1 MTTQTTETNQI
12 TKITSF
18 KGIQN
23 RLIAVDTEYQ
33 SIQNAPAQSHI
44 ERETTIH
51 KVWCASFSH
60 NEKAFSIWTGNDDQ
74 MPDILDRAAKHFD
87 VQNPIFVNYAYFAE
101 WEAFSRLGVDMSAYD
116 WIDVHLMFRII
127 SNSYTNKV
135 DTTLISMCKD
145 ILGVSIDSEHKKAMR
160 ELCISG
166 NVTGNEAQ
174 IMAYCEED
182 TRHLIPALLNLE
194 DRLNRRL
201 SLKITMPVNCRH
213 RGDRSTPVASL
224 IMELMASLKAFTSI
238 SHRGIPVNGERLKAV
253 RDGARIVRDKQIREF
268 VEKYPGTWDLV
279 MPSTK
284 MLDKMV
290 SEEER
295 LDALKDTPFEAVI
308 EDFKKLIE
316 SKSIRTQAILC
327 GQYDE
332 WYECNVQGIGGKWK
346 RNDKECR
353 RFLLADL
360 KARGLLEGYPLTDTG
375 KLSLAKD
382 ALKDAFGKQTG
393 TFGGDFRVLM
403 NKITC
408 YNGILADGK
417 SDWLSAYDE
426 NDGLM
431 RYRTLNPLSTV
442 TWRCAPKPSNG
453 WVFGW
458 DKSLYCV
465 IEPPEG
471 KWLVELDFS
480 SEETFIQAQVFN
492 DPAYREL
499 YASKDIYL
507 YTGVLTGMIPRD
519 DFEVLPI
526 SELKTKYKKQRDLLK
541 TFTLAMGY
549 GAGNRTLAGKTGLPL
564 SEVEEFRKNYDQA
577 FARTLLVRSK
587 LADMMKKGELVCLWL
602 ANGLCATLNRH
613 KVKTSFNA
621 PLNYPIQGTGSVILA
636 KVARDFER
644 EGIRTI
650 ATIHDAVV
658 FEVDEGDMET
668 IQKARDLMKKAA
680 DYILN
685 VQEGEEG
692 MRVGEPEII
701 KRGEIWTPEHAFDDQ
716 AREILNAGGYAC

>member
-1 MTTQTTETNQI
+1 MTTQ
-12 TKITSF
+12 ITSF
-18 KGIQN
+18 KDIQN

-33 SIQNAPAQSHI
+33 VLQNAPALSRI

-60 NEKAFSIWTGNDDQ
+60 NEKAFSIWTGNDDS

-101 WEAFSRLGVDMSAYD
+101 WEAFSRLGVDMSSYD
-116 WIDVHLMFRII
+116 WIDVHLMYRIL
-127 SNSYTNKV
+127 SNSYTDKV
-135 DTTLISMCKD
+135 ETTLVSMCKD
-145 ILGVSIDSEHKKAMR
+145 ILGVSIDSAHKDAMR
-160 ELCISG
+160 ELCITG
-166 NVTGNEAQ
+166 NVEGNEDQ

-182 TRHLIPALLNLE
+182 TRHLIPALFNLE

-201 SLKITMPVNCRH
+201 ALDVTMPVNCRH

-224 IMELMASLKAFTSI
+224 ILELMESLKAFTTI
-238 SHRGIPVNGERLKAV
+238 SHRGIPVNGDRLRAV
-253 RDGARIVRDKQIREF
+253 RNGARIVRDKQIREF
-268 VEKYPGTWDLV
+268 VEKYPGTWDFV
-279 MPSTK
+279 TPSTK
-284 MLDKMV
+284 SLDKV
-290 SEEER
+290 ISEEER
-295 LDALKDTPFEAVI
+295 LDATKDTPFEAI
-308 EDFKKLIE
+308 MEDFKKLIE

-327 GQYDE
+327 GQYAE
-332 WYECNVQGIGGKWK
+332 WYECNVKGCGGSWK

-360 KARGLLEGYPLTDTG
+360 KSRGLLDSFPLTDTG
-375 KLSLAKD
+375 KLSLSKD
-382 ALKDAFGKQTG
+382 ALKDTFGKQTG

-417 SDWLSAYDE
+417 SDWLAAYDE

-431 RYRTLNPLSTV
+431 RYRTLNLFSTV
-442 TWRCAPKPSNG
+442 TWRCAPSPSNG

-465 IEPPEG
+465 IEPQEG

-480 SEETFIQAQVFN
+480 SEETFIQAQVF
-492 DPAYREL
+492 DDQAYRDL

-507 YTGVLTGMIPRD
+507 YTGVLTGMIPREDFDSMSKD
-519 DFEVLPI
+519 D
-526 SELKTKYKKQRDLLK
+526 LKTKYKKQRDLLK
-541 TFTLAMGY
+541 TFTLAIGY
-549 GAGNRTLAGKTGLPL
+549 GAGNKTLAGKTGLPL
-564 SEVEEFRKNYDQA
+564 SEVEKFRKNYDKA
-577 FARTLLVRSK
+577 FSRTMYVRN
-587 LADMMKKGELVCLWL
+587 ELKNRMESGRLKCLWL

-621 PLNYPIQGTGSVILA
+621 PLNFPIQGTGSVILA

-668 IQKARDLMKKAA
+668 IKKARYLMKNAA
-680 DYILN
+680 DYVLN

-692 MRVGEPEII
+692 MKVGEPEII
-701 KRGEIWTPEHAFDDQ
+701 KHGEVWTPEHAFDDQ
-716 AREILNAGGYAC
+716 ASELLTAGGYTC

>member
-1 MTTQTTETNQI
+1 MTTQ
-12 TKITSF
+12 ITSF
-18 KGIQN
+18 KDIQD

-33 SIQNAPAQSHI
+33 STQNAPALSRI

-60 NEKAFSIWTGNDDQ
+60 NEKAFSIWTGNDDS

-116 WIDVHLMFRII
+116 WIDVHLMYRIL
-127 SNSYTNKV
+127 SNSYTDKV
-135 DTTLISMCKD
+135 ETTLVSMCKD
-145 ILGVSIDSEHKKAMR
+145 ILVVSIDSDHKETMR

-166 NVTGNEAQ
+166 NVEGNEAQ

-182 TRHLIPALLNLE
+182 TRHLIPALFNIE

-201 SLKITMPVNCRH
+201 ALDVTMPVNCRH
-213 RGDRSTPVASL
+213 RGDRSTPAASL
-224 IMELMASLKAFTSI
+224 ILELMESLKAFTTI
-238 SHRGIPVNGERLKAV
+238 SHRGIPVNGDRLRAV
-253 RDGARIVRDKQIREF
+253 RKGARIVRDKQIREF
-268 VEKYPGTWDLV
+268 VEKYPGTWDFIT
-279 MPSTK
+279 PSTK
-284 MLDKMV
+284 SLDKVV

-295 LDALKDTPFEAVI
+295 LNAVKDTPFEAI
-308 EDFKKLIE
+308 MEDFKKLIE
-316 SKSIRTQAILC
+316 SKSIRTQAVLR
-327 GQYDE
+327 GQYNE
-332 WYECNVQGIGGKWK
+332 WYECNVKGTGGSWK

-360 KARGLLEGYPLTDTG
+360 KTRGLLDSFPLTDTG
-375 KLSLAKD
+375 KLSLSKD
-382 ALKDAFGKQTG
+382 ALKDTFGKQTG

-417 SDWLSAYDE
+417 SDWLAAYDE
-426 NDGLM
+426 EDGLM
-431 RYRTLNPLSTV
+431 RYRTLNPFSTV
-442 TWRCAPKPSNG
+442 TWRCAPSPSNG
-453 WVFGW
+453 WIFGW

-480 SEETFIQAQVFN
+480 SEETFIQAQVF
-492 DPAYREL
+492 DDQSYRDL

-507 YTGVLTGMIPRD
+507 YTGVLTGMIPREDFDSMSKD
-519 DFEVLPI
+519 D
-526 SELKTKYKKQRDLLK
+526 LKTKYKKQRDLLK
-541 TFTLAMGY
+541 TFTLAIGY
-549 GAGNRTLAGKTGLPL
+549 GAGNKTLAGKTGLPL
-564 SEVEEFRKNYDQA
+564 SEVEKFRKNYDKA
-577 FARTLLVRSK
+577 FSRTMFVR
-587 LADMMKKGELVCLWL
+587 DELKRRMESGRLKCLWL
-602 ANGLCATLNRH
+602 ANGLCTTLNRH
-613 KVKTSFNA
+613 KIKTSYNA

-636 KVARDFER
+636 RVARDFER

-668 IQKARDLMKKAA
+668 IYKARDLMKNAA
-680 DYILN
+680 DYVLN
-685 VQEGEEG
+685 VQEREVG
-692 MRVGEPEII
+692 MKVGEPEII
-701 KRGEIWTPEHAFDDQ
+701 KHGEIWTPEHAFDEQ
-716 AREILNAGGYAC
+716 ASDLLTAGGY

>member
-1 MTTQTTETNQI
+1 MTNQPNKTTQ
-12 TKITSF
+12 ITSF
-18 KGIQN
+18 KDIQN

-33 SIQNAPAQSHI
+33 VLQNAPALSRI

-60 NEKAFSIWTGNDDQ
+60 NEKAFSIWTGNDDS

-101 WEAFSRLGVDMSAYD
+101 WEAFSRLGVEMSAYD
-116 WIDVHLMFRII
+116 WVDVHLLYRIL
-127 SNSYTNKV
+127 SNSYTDKV
-135 DTTLISMCKD
+135 ETTLVSMCKD
-145 ILGVSIDSEHKKAMR
+145 ILGVSIDSAHKDAMR

-166 NVTGNEAQ
+166 NVEGNEAQ
-174 IMAYCEED
+174 IMDYCEED
-182 TRHLIPALLNLE
+182 TRHLIPALFNLE

-201 SLKITMPVNCRH
+201 SLDVTMPVNCRH

-224 IMELMASLKAFTSI
+224 ILELMESLKAFTTI
-238 SHRGIPVNGERLKAV
+238 SHRGIPVNGDRLRAV
-253 RDGARIVRDKQIREF
+253 RKGARIVRDKQIREF
-268 VEKYPGTWDLV
+268 VEKYPGTWDFV
-279 MPSTK
+279 TPSTK
-284 MLDKMV
+284 SLDKV
-290 SEEER
+290 ISEEER
-295 LDALKDTPFEAVI
+295 LDATKDTPFEAI
-308 EDFKKLIE
+308 MEDFKKLIE

-327 GQYDE
+327 GQYAE
-332 WYECNVQGIGGKWK
+332 WYECNVKGCGGSWK

-353 RFLLADL
+353 QFLLADL
-360 KARGLLEGYPLTDTG
+360 KSRGLLDSFPLTDTG
-375 KLSLAKD
+375 KLSLSKD
-382 ALKDAFGKQTG
+382 ALKDTFGKQTG

-417 SDWLSAYDE
+417 SDWLAAYDE

-431 RYRTLNPLSTV
+431 RYRTLNPFSTV
-442 TWRCAPKPSNG
+442 TWRCAPSPSNG

-465 IEPPEG
+465 IEPQEG

-480 SEETFIQAQVFN
+480 SEETFIQAQVF
-492 DPAYREL
+492 DDQAYRDL

-507 YTGVLTGMIPRD
+507 YTGVLTGMIPREDFDSMSKD
-519 DFEVLPI
+519 D
-526 SELKTKYKKQRDLLK
+526 LKTKYKKQRDLLK
-541 TFTLAMGY
+541 TFTLAIGY
-549 GAGNRTLAGKTGLPL
+549 GAGNKTLAGKTGLPL
-564 SEVEEFRKNYDQA
+564 SEVEKFRKNYDKA
-577 FARTLLVRSK
+577 FSRTMYVRN
-587 LADMMKKGELVCLWL
+587 ELKNRMESGRLKCLWL

-613 KVKTSFNA
+613 KIKTSFNA

-668 IQKARDLMKKAA
+668 IKKARDLMKNAA
-680 DYILN
+680 DYVLN

-692 MRVGEPEII
+692 MKVGEPEII
-701 KRGEIWTPEHAFDDQ
+701 KHGEVWTPEHAFDDQ
-716 AREILNAGGYAC
+716 ASELLTAGGY

>member
-1 MTTQTTETNQI
+1 MTNQATQTTQ
-12 TKITSF
+12 ITSF
-18 KGIQN
+18 KDIQN

-33 SIQNAPAQSHI
+33 VLQNASPLSRI

-87 VQNPIFVNYAYFAE
+87 VQNPIFVNYAFFAE
-101 WEAFSRLGVDMSAYD
+101 WEAFSRLGVDMSQYD
-116 WIDVHLMFRII
+116 WVDVHLLYRIL
-127 SNSYTNKV
+127 SNSYTDKV
-135 DTTLISMCKD
+135 ETTLVSMCKD
-145 ILGVSIDSEHKKAMR
+145 ILGVSIDSEHKDAMR
-160 ELCISG
+160 NLCITG
-166 NVTGNEAQ
+166 NVAGNEAQ
-174 IMAYCEED
+174 IMDYCEED
-182 TRHLIPALLNLE
+182 TRHLIPALFNLE

-201 SLKITMPVNCRH
+201 ALDVTMPVNCRH

-224 IMELMASLKAFTSI
+224 ILELMDSLKAFTSI
-238 SHRGIPVNGERLKAV
+238 SHRGIPVNGDRLKAV
-253 RDGARIVRDKQIREF
+253 REGARVVRDKQIREF
-268 VEKYPGTWDLV
+268 VEKYPGTWDFIT
-279 MPSTK
+279 PSTK
-284 MLDKMV
+284 SLDKVV

-295 LDALKDTPFEAVI
+295 LDALKDTPFEAI
-308 EDFKKLIE
+308 MEDFKKLIE

-327 GQYDE
+327 GQYAE
-332 WYECNVQGIGGKWK
+332 WYECNVKGCGGSWK

-360 KARGLLEGYPLTDTG
+360 KSRCLLDGYPLTDSG
-375 KLSLAKD
+375 KLSLSKD
-382 ALKDAFGKQTG
+382 VLKDTFGKQTG

-417 SDWLSAYDE
+417 SDWLAAYDE

-431 RYRTLNPLSTV
+431 RYRTLNPFSTV
-442 TWRCAPKPSNG
+442 TWRCAPSPSNG

-458 DKSLYCV
+458 DKSLYSV
-465 IEPPEG
+465 IEPQEG

-480 SEETFIQAQVFN
+480 SEETFIQAQVFD

-507 YTGVLTGMIPRD
+507 YTGVLTGMIPREDFDSMSKD
-519 DFEVLPI
+519 D
-526 SELKTKYKKQRDLLK
+526 LKTKYKKQRDLLK
-541 TFTLAMGY
+541 TFTLAIGY
-549 GAGNRTLAGKTGLPL
+549 GAGNKTLAGKTGLPL
-564 SEVEEFRKNYDQA
+564 SEVEKFRRNYDKA
-577 FARTLLVRSK
+577 FSRTMYVRN
-587 LADMMKKGELVCLWL
+587 ELKNRMESGRLKCLWL

-621 PLNYPIQGTGSVILA
+621 PLNFPIQGTGSVILA

-668 IQKARDLMKKAA
+668 IKKARDLMKDAA
-680 DYILN
+680 DYVLN
-685 VQEGEEG
+685 VQESEEG
-692 MRVGEPEII
+692 MKVGEPEII
-701 KRGEIWTPEHAFDDQ
+701 KHGEIWTPEHAFDDQ

>member
-1 MTTQTTETNQI
+1 MTTQTNQ
-12 TKITSF
+12 TTQITSF
-18 KGIQN
+18 KDIQN

-33 SIQNAPAQSHI
+33 VLQNSTSLSRI

-60 NEKAFSIWTGNDDQ
+60 NEKAFSIWTGNDDS

-87 VQNPIFVNYAYFAE
+87 IPNPIFVNYAYFAE
-101 WEAFSRLGVDMSAYD
+101 WEAFSRLGVDMSKYD
-116 WIDVHLMFRII
+116 WIDVHLMYRILT
-127 SNSYTNKV
+127 NSYTDKV
-135 DTTLISMCKD
+135 ETTLVSMCKD
-145 ILGVSIDSEHKKAMR
+145 ILGVSIDSAHKETMR
-160 ELCISG
+160 NLCITG
-166 NVTGNEAQ
+166 NVAGNEAQ
-174 IMAYCEED
+174 IMTYCEED
-182 TRHLIPALLNLE
+182 TRHLIPALFNLE

-201 SLKITMPVNCRH
+201 ALDVTMPVNCRH

-224 IMELMASLKAFTSI
+224 ILELMESLKAFTAI
-238 SHRGIPVNGERLKAV
+238 SHRGIPVNGDRLRAV
-253 RDGARIVRDKQIREF
+253 REGARIVRDKQIREF
-268 VEKYPGTWDLV
+268 VEKYPCTWDFIT
-279 MPSTK
+279 PSTK
-284 MLDKMV
+284 SLDKVV

-295 LDALKDTPFEAVI
+295 LDALKDTPFEAI
-308 EDFKKLIE
+308 MDEFKKLIE

-327 GQYDE
+327 GQYAE
-332 WYECNVQGIGGKWK
+332 WYECNVKGTGGSWK

-360 KARGLLEGYPLTDTG
+360 KSRGLLDRYPLTDTG

-382 ALKDAFGKQTG
+382 DLKDTFGKQTG

-431 RYRTLNPLSTV
+431 RYRTLNPFSTV
-442 TWRCAPKPSNG
+442 TWRCAPSPSNG
-453 WVFGW
+453 WIFGW
-458 DKSLYCV
+458 DKSMYSV

-507 YTGVLTGMIPRD
+507 YTGVLTGMIPRSDFDSMSKD
-519 DFEVLPI
+519 D
-526 SELKTKYKKQRDLLK
+526 LKAKYKKQRDLLK
-541 TFTLAMGY
+541 TFTLAIGY
-549 GAGNRTLAGKTGLPL
+549 GAGNKTLAGKTGLPL
-564 SEVEEFRKNYDQA
+564 SEVEKFRKNYDKA
-577 FARTLLVRSK
+577 FSRTMYVRDELKWRMESGK
-587 LADMMKKGELVCLWL
+587 LKCLWL

-636 KVARDFER
+636 HVARDFER

-658 FEVDEGDMET
+658 FEVDEGDMDT
-668 IQKARDLMKKAA
+668 IHKARDLMKDAA
-680 DYILN
+680 DYVLN

-692 MRVGEPEII
+692 MKVGEPEIV
-701 KRGEIWTPEHAFDDQ
+701 KHGEIWTPEHAFDDQ

>member
-1 MTTQTTETNQI
+1 MTTQ
-12 TKITSF
+12 ITSF
-18 KGIQN
+18 KDIQN

-33 SIQNAPAQSHI
+33 VLQNAPAQSRI

-60 NEKAFSIWTGNDDQ
+60 NEKAFSIWTGNDDS
-74 MPDILDRAAKHFD
+74 MPDILDRAAKHFNI
-87 VQNPIFVNYAYFAE
+87 QNPIFVNYAYFAE

-116 WIDVHLMFRII
+116 WLDVHLLYRIL
-127 SNSYTNKV
+127 SNSYTDKV
-135 DTTLISMCKD
+135 ETTLVSMCKD
-145 ILGVSIDSEHKKAMR
+145 ILDVSIDSEHKDAMR
-160 ELCISG
+160 ELCITG
-166 NVTGNEAQ
+166 NVAGNEAQ
-174 IMAYCEED
+174 IISYCEDD
-182 TRHLIPALLNLE
+182 TRHLIPALFNLE

-201 SLKITMPVNCRH
+201 ALDVTMPVNCRH
-213 RGDRSTPVASL
+213 RGDRTTPVASL
-224 IMELMASLKAFTSI
+224 ILELMESLKAFTTI
-238 SHRGIPVNGERLKAV
+238 SHRGIPVNGDRLRAV
-253 RDGARIVRDKQIREF
+253 RKGARIVRDKQIREF
-268 VEKYPGTWDLV
+268 VEKYPGTWDFIT
-279 MPSTK
+279 PSTK
-284 MLDKMV
+284 SLDKIV

-295 LDALKDTPFEAVI
+295 LDAIKDTPFEAVMD
-308 EDFKKLIE
+308 EFKKLIE
-316 SKSIRTQAILC
+316 SKSIRTQAVLC

-332 WYECNVQGIGGKWK
+332 WYECTVKGTGGSWK

-360 KARGLLEGYPLTDTG
+360 KSRCLLDSFPLTDTG
-375 KLSLAKD
+375 KLSLSKD
-382 ALKDAFGKQTG
+382 ALKDTFGKQTG

-431 RYRTLNPLSTV
+431 RYRTLNPFSTV
-442 TWRCAPKPSNG
+442 TWRCAPSPSNG

-458 DKSLYCV
+458 DKSLYSV
-465 IEPPEG
+465 IEPQEG

-480 SEETFIQAQVFN
+480 SEETFIQAQVFD

-507 YTGVLTGMIPRD
+507 YTGVLTGMIPRSDFDSMSKD
-519 DFEVLPI
+519 D
-526 SELKTKYKKQRDLLK
+526 LKTKYKKQRDLLK
-541 TFTLAMGY
+541 TFTLAIGY
-549 GAGNRTLAGKTGLPL
+549 GAGNKTLAGKTGLPL
-564 SEVEEFRKNYDQA
+564 SEVEKFRRNYDKA
-577 FARTLLVRSK
+577 FSRTMFVRDE
-587 LADMMKKGELVCLWL
+587 LKKRMESGRLKCLWL

-636 KVARDFER
+636 HVAREFER
-644 EGIRTI
+644 AGIRTI

-658 FEVDEGDMET
+658 FEVNKGDMDT
-668 IQKARDLMKKAA
+668 IQKARTLMKDAA
-680 DYILN
+680 DYVLN

-692 MRVGEPEII
+692 MKVGEPEIV
-701 KRGEIWTPEHAFDDQ
+701 KHGEIWTPEHAFDDQ

>member
-1 MTTQTTETNQI
+1 MTNQTTQTTQ
-12 TKITSF
+12 ITSF
-18 KGIQN
+18 KDIQN

-33 SIQNAPAQSHI
+33 SIQNAPAQSRI

-60 NEKAFSIWTGNDDQ
+60 NEKAFSIWAGNEDS

-87 VQNPIFVNYAYFAE
+87 VPNPIFVNYAYFAE

-116 WIDVHLMFRII
+116 WIDVHLLYRIL
-127 SNSYTNKV
+127 SNAYTDKV
-135 DTTLISMCKD
+135 ETTLVSMCKE
-145 ILGVSIDSEHKKAMR
+145 ILGISIDSEHKEAMR

-166 NVTGNEAQ
+166 KVTGNESQ
-174 IMAYCEED
+174 IMSYCEED
-182 TRHLIPALLNLE
+182 TRNLIPALFNLE

-201 SLKITMPVNCRH
+201 ALDVTMPVNCRH
-213 RGDRSTPVASL
+213 RGDRTTPVAGL
-224 IMELMASLKAFTSI
+224 IMELMESLKAFTTI
-238 SHRGIPVNGERLKAV
+238 SHRGIPVNGDRLKSV
-253 RDGARIVRDKQIREF
+253 RKGARIVRDKQIREF
-268 VEKYPGTWDLV
+268 VEKYPGTWDFIT
-279 MPSTK
+279 PSTK
-284 MLDKMV
+284 SLDKIV

-295 LDALKDTPFEAVI
+295 LDALKDTPFEAVMD
-308 EDFKKLIE
+308 EFKKLIE
-316 SKSIRTQAILC
+316 NKSIRTQAVLC

-332 WYECNVQGIGGKWK
+332 WHECAVKGTGGSWK
-346 RNDKECR
+346 RDDKECR

-360 KARGLLEGYPLTDTG
+360 KSRGLLEGYPLTDTG
-375 KLSLAKD
+375 KLSLSKD
-382 ALKDAFGKQTG
+382 ALKDTFGKQTG

-442 TWRCAPKPSNG
+442 TWRCAPSPSNG

-458 DKSLYCV
+458 DKSLYSV

-471 KWLVELDFS
+471 RWLVELDFS

-507 YTGVLTGMIPRD
+507 YAGVLTGMIPRSDFDSMSQD
-519 DFEVLPI
+519 D
-526 SELKTKYKKQRDLLK
+526 LKAKYKQQRDLLK
-541 TFTLAMGY
+541 TFTLAIGY
-549 GAGNRTLAGKTGLPL
+549 GAGNKTLAGKTGLPL
-564 SEVEEFRKNYDQA
+564 SEVEKFRRNYDKA
-577 FARTLLVRSK
+577 FSRTMFVRDE
-587 LADMMKKGELVCLWL
+587 LKKRMESGRLKCLWL

-621 PLNYPIQGTGSVILA
+621 PLNYPIQGTGSVILS

-644 EGIRTI
+644 AGIRTI

-658 FEVDEGDMET
+658 FEVGEGDMET
-668 IQKARDLMKKAA
+668 IHKARTLMKDAA
-680 DYILN
+680 DYVLN

-692 MRVGEPEII
+692 MKVGEPEII
-701 KRGEIWTPEHAFDDQ
+701 KHGEIWTPEHAFDDQ

>member
-1 MTTQTTETNQI
+1 MTTQ
-12 TKITSF
+12 ITSF
-18 KGIQN
+18 KDIQN

-33 SIQNAPAQSHI
+33 VLQNTSPLSRI

-60 NEKAFSIWTGNDDQ
+60 NEKAFSIWTGNDDS
-74 MPDILDRAAKHFD
+74 MPDILDQAAKHFD
-87 VQNPIFVNYAYFAE
+87 VPNPIFVNYAYFAE
-101 WEAFSRLGVDMSAYD
+101 WEAFSRLGVEMSAYE
-116 WIDVHLMFRII
+116 WIDVHLLYRIL
-127 SNSYTNKV
+127 SNSYTDKV
-135 DTTLISMCKD
+135 ETTLVSMCKD
-145 ILGVSIDSEHKKAMR
+145 ILGVSIDSAHKDAMR

-166 NVTGNEAQ
+166 DVEGNEAQ

-182 TRHLIPALLNLE
+182 TRHLIPALFNLE

-201 SLKITMPVNCRH
+201 ALDVTMPVNCRH

-224 IMELMASLKAFTSI
+224 ILELMESLKAFTTI
-238 SHRGIPVNGERLKAV
+238 SHRGIPVNGDRLRAV
-253 RDGARIVRDKQIREF
+253 RKGARIVRDKQIREF
-268 VEKYPGTWDLV
+268 VEKYPGTWDFV
-279 MPSTK
+279 TPSTK
-284 MLDKMV
+284 SLDKVV

-295 LDALKDTPFEAVI
+295 RDALKDTPFEAI
-308 EDFKKLIE
+308 MEDFKRLIE

-327 GQYDE
+327 GQYAE
-332 WYECNVQGIGGKWK
+332 WYECNVKGVGGSWK

-360 KARGLLEGYPLTDTG
+360 KSRCLLDRYPLTDTG

-382 ALKDAFGKQTG
+382 DLKDTFGKQTG

-417 SDWLSAYDE
+417 SDWLAAYDE

-431 RYRTLNPLSTV
+431 RYRTLNPFSTV
-442 TWRCAPKPSNG
+442 TWRCAPSPSNG

-458 DKSLYCV
+458 DKSMYSV

-480 SEETFIQAQVFN
+480 SEETFIQAQVF
-492 DPAYREL
+492 DDQAYRDL

-507 YTGVLTGMIPRD
+507 YTGVLTGMIPRSDFDSMSKD
-519 DFEVLPI
+519 D
-526 SELKTKYKKQRDLLK
+526 LKTKYKKQRDLLK
-541 TFTLAMGY
+541 TFTLAIGY
-549 GAGNRTLAGKTGLPL
+549 GAGNKTLAGKTGLPL
-564 SEVEEFRKNYDQA
+564 SEVEKFRKNYDKA
-577 FARTLLVRSK
+577 FSRTMFVR
-587 LADMMKKGELVCLWL
+587 GELKWRMESGKLKCLWL

-636 KVARDFER
+636 HVVRDFER
-644 EGIRTI
+644 AGIRTI

-658 FEVDEGDMET
+658 FEVDEGDMDT
-668 IQKARDLMKKAA
+668 IHKAREMMKNAA
-680 DYILN
+680 DYVLN
-685 VQEGEEG
+685 VKDGEEG
-692 MRVGEPEII
+692 MKVGEPEIV
-701 KRGEIWTPEHAFDDQ
+701 KHGEIWTPEHAFDDQ

>member
-1 MTTQTTETNQI
+1 MTNQTTQTTQ
-12 TKITSF
+12 ITSF
-18 KGIQN
+18 KDIQN

-33 SIQNAPAQSHI
+33 TLQNSTSLSRI

-60 NEKAFSIWTGNDDQ
+60 NEKAFSIWTGNDDS

-87 VQNPIFVNYAYFAE
+87 VPDPIFVNYAYFAE

-116 WIDVHLMFRII
+116 WIDVHLMYRILT
-127 SNSYTNKV
+127 NSYTEKV
-135 DTTLISMCKD
+135 ETTLVSMCKD
-145 ILGVSIDSEHKKAMR
+145 ILGVSIDSAHKDAMR

-166 NVTGNEAQ
+166 DVAGNEAQ
-174 IMAYCEED
+174 IMDYCEED
-182 TRHLIPALLNLE
+182 TRHLIPALFNLE

-201 SLKITMPVNCRH
+201 ALDVTMPVNCRH

-224 IMELMASLKAFTSI
+224 ILELMESLKAFTSI
-238 SHRGIPVNGERLKAV
+238 SHRGIPVNGDRLRAV
-253 RDGARIVRDKQIREF
+253 RKGARIVRDKQIREF
-268 VEKYPGTWDLV
+268 VEKYPGTWDFIT
-279 MPSTK
+279 PSTK
-284 MLDKMV
+284 SLDKVV

-295 LDALKDTPFEAVI
+295 LDALKDTPFEAI
-308 EDFKKLIE
+308 MDEFKKLIE

-327 GQYDE
+327 GQYSE
-332 WYECNVQGIGGKWK
+332 WYECNVKGTGGAWK

-360 KARGLLEGYPLTDTG
+360 KSRCLLDRYPLTDTG

-382 ALKDAFGKQTG
+382 DLKDTFGKQTG

-431 RYRTLNPLSTV
+431 RYRTLNPFSTV
-442 TWRCAPKPSNG
+442 TWRCAPSPSNG
-453 WVFGW
+453 WIFGW
-458 DKSLYCV
+458 DKSMYSV

-480 SEETFIQAQVFN
+480 SEETFIQAQVFD

-507 YTGVLTGMIPRD
+507 YTGVLTGMIPREDFDSMSKD
-519 DFEVLPI
+519 D
-526 SELKTKYKKQRDLLK
+526 LKAKYKKQRDLLK
-541 TFTLAMGY
+541 TFTLAIGY
-549 GAGNRTLAGKTGLPL
+549 GAGNKTLAGKTGLPL
-564 SEVEEFRKNYDQA
+564 SEVEKFRKNYDKA
-577 FARTLLVRSK
+577 FSRTMFVRDELKRRMESGK
-587 LADMMKKGELVCLWL
+587 LKCLWL

-621 PLNYPIQGTGSVILA
+621 PMNYPIQGTGSVILA

-644 EGIRTI
+644 AGIRTI

-658 FEVDEGDMET
+658 FEVDEGDMKT
-668 IQKARDLMKKAA
+668 IYKARDLMKNAA
-680 DYILN
+680 DYVLN
-685 VQEGEEG
+685 VQERYGG
-692 MRVGEPEII
+692 MKVGEPEII
-701 KRGEIWTPEHAFDDQ
+701 KHGEIWTPEHAYDD
-716 AREILNAGGYAC
+716 AAKEVLRAGGYAC

>member
-1 MTTQTTETNQI
+1 MTNQPNKTTQ
-12 TKITSF
+12 ITSF
-18 KGIQN
+18 KDIQN

-33 SIQNAPAQSHI
+33 VLQNAPALSRI

-60 NEKAFSIWTGNDDQ
+60 NEKAFSIWTGNDDS

-101 WEAFSRLGVDMSAYD
+101 WEAFSRLGVEMSAYD
-116 WIDVHLMFRII
+116 WVDVHLLYRIL
-127 SNSYTNKV
+127 SNSYTDKV
-135 DTTLISMCKD
+135 ETTLVSMCKD
-145 ILGVSIDSEHKKAMR
+145 ILGVSIDSAHKEAMR
-160 ELCISG
+160 ELCITG
-166 NVTGNEAQ
+166 NVEGNEDQ

-182 TRHLIPALLNLE
+182 TRHLIPALFNLE

-201 SLKITMPVNCRH
+201 ALDVTMPVNCRH

-224 IMELMASLKAFTSI
+224 ILELMESLKAFTTI
-238 SHRGIPVNGERLKAV
+238 SHRGIPVNGDRLRAV
-253 RDGARIVRDKQIREF
+253 RNGARIVRDKQIREF
-268 VEKYPGTWDLV
+268 VEKYPGTWDFV
-279 MPSTK
+279 TPSTK
-284 MLDKMV
+284 SLDKV
-290 SEEER
+290 ISEEER
-295 LDALKDTPFEAVI
+295 LDATKDTPFEAI
-308 EDFKKLIE
+308 MEDFKKLIE

-327 GQYDE
+327 GQYAE
-332 WYECNVQGIGGKWK
+332 WYECNVKGCGGSWK

-353 RFLLADL
+353 QFLLADL
-360 KARGLLEGYPLTDTG
+360 KSRGLLDSFPLTDTG
-375 KLSLAKD
+375 KLSLSKD
-382 ALKDAFGKQTG
+382 ALKDTFGKQTG

-417 SDWLSAYDE
+417 SDWLAAYDE

-431 RYRTLNPLSTV
+431 RYRTLNPFSTV
-442 TWRCAPKPSNG
+442 TWRCAPSPSNG

-465 IEPPEG
+465 IEPQDG

-480 SEETFIQAQVFN
+480 SEETFIQAQVF
-492 DPAYREL
+492 DDQAYRDL

-507 YTGVLTGMIPRD
+507 YTGVLTGMIPREDFDSMSKD
-519 DFEVLPI
+519 D
-526 SELKTKYKKQRDLLK
+526 LKTKYKKQRDLLK
-541 TFTLAMGY
+541 TFTLAIGY
-549 GAGNRTLAGKTGLPL
+549 GAGNKTLAGKTGLPL
-564 SEVEEFRKNYDQA
+564 SEVEKFRKNYDKA
-577 FARTLLVRSK
+577 FSRTMYVRN
-587 LADMMKKGELVCLWL
+587 ELKNRMESGRLKCLWL

-621 PLNYPIQGTGSVILA
+621 PLNFPIQGTGSVILA

-668 IQKARDLMKKAA
+668 IKKARDLMKNAA
-680 DYILN
+680 DYVLN

-692 MRVGEPEII
+692 MKVGEPEII
-701 KRGEIWTPEHAFDDQ
+701 KHGEVWTPEHAFDDQ
-716 AREILNAGGYAC
+716 ASELLTAGGY

>member
-1 MTTQTTETNQI
+1 MINQTTQTTQ
-12 TKITSF
+12 ITSF
-18 KGIQN
+18 KDIQN

-33 SIQNAPAQSHI
+33 TLQNSTSLSRI

-87 VQNPIFVNYAYFAE
+87 VPNPIFVNYAYFAE
-101 WEAFSRLGVDMSAYD
+101 WEAFSRLGVDMSKYD
-116 WIDVHLMFRII
+116 WVDVHLLYRIL
-127 SNSYTNKV
+127 SNSYTDKV
-135 DTTLISMCKD
+135 ETTLVSMCKD
-145 ILGVSIDSEHKKAMR
+145 ILGVSIDSEHKDAMR

-166 NVTGNEAQ
+166 NVAGNEAQ
-174 IMAYCEED
+174 IMDYCEED
-182 TRHLIPALLNLE
+182 TRHLIPALFNLE

-201 SLKITMPVNCRH
+201 ALDVTMPVNCRH

-224 IMELMASLKAFTSI
+224 ILELMESLKAFTSI
-238 SHRGIPVNGERLKAV
+238 SHRGIPVNGDRLKAV
-253 RDGARIVRDKQIREF
+253 REGARVVRDKQIREF
-268 VEKYPGTWDLV
+268 VEKYPCTWDFV
-279 MPSTK
+279 TPSTK
-284 MLDKMV
+284 SLDKIV

-295 LDALKDTPFEAVI
+295 LDALKDTPFEAI
-308 EDFKKLIE
+308 MEDFKKLIE

-327 GQYDE
+327 GQYAE
-332 WYECNVQGIGGKWK
+332 WYECNVKGCGGSWK

-360 KARGLLEGYPLTDTG
+360 KSRGLLDSFPLTDTG
-375 KLSLAKD
+375 KLSLSKD

-431 RYRTLNPLSTV
+431 RYRTLNPFSTV
-442 TWRCAPKPSNG
+442 TWRCAPSPSNG

-458 DKSLYCV
+458 DKSLYSV

-480 SEETFIQAQVFN
+480 SEETFIQAQVFD
-492 DPAYREL
+492 DPAYRDL

-507 YTGVLTGMIPRD
+507 YTGVLTGMIPRE
-519 DFEVLPI
+519 DFDALSV
-526 SELKTKYKKQRDLLK
+526 SELKQKYKKQRDLLK
-541 TFTLAMGY
+541 TFTLAIGY
-549 GAGNRTLAGKTGLPL
+549 GAGNKTLAGKTGLPL
-564 SEVEEFRKNYDQA
+564 SEVEKFRRNYDKA
-577 FARTLLVRSK
+577 FSRTMFVRDE
-587 LADMMKKGELVCLWL
+587 LKKRMESGRLKCLWL

-613 KVKTSFNA
+613 KVKTSYNA

-658 FEVDEGDMET
+658 FEVDDGDMET
-668 IQKARDLMKKAA
+668 IKKARDLMKNVA

-685 VQEGEEG
+685 VQEWGEG

-701 KRGEIWTPEHAFDDQ
+701 KHGEIWTPEHAFDDQ
-716 AREILNAGGYAC
+716 AREILNAGGYTC

>member
-1 MTTQTTETNQI
+1 MTNQTTQIPQ
-12 TKITSF
+12 ITSF
-18 KGIQN
+18 KDIQN

-33 SIQNAPAQSHI
+33 VLQNAPALSRI

-60 NEKAFSIWTGNDDQ
+60 NEKAFSIWTGNDDS

-87 VQNPIFVNYAYFAE
+87 VLNPIFVNYAYFAE
-101 WEAFSRLGVDMSAYD
+101 WEAFSRLGVDMFAYD
-116 WIDVHLMFRII
+116 WVDVHLLYRIL
-127 SNSYTNKV
+127 SNSYTDKV
-135 DTTLISMCKD
+135 ETTLVSMCKD
-145 ILGVSIDSEHKKAMR
+145 ILGVSIDSAHKDAMR

-166 NVTGNEAQ
+166 NVEGNEAQ
-174 IMAYCEED
+174 IMDYCEED
-182 TRHLIPALLNLE
+182 TRHLIPALFNLE

-201 SLKITMPVNCRH
+201 ALDVTMPVNCRH

-224 IMELMASLKAFTSI
+224 IMELMESLKAFTTI
-238 SHRGIPVNGERLKAV
+238 SHRGIPVNGDRLRAV
-253 RDGARIVRDKQIREF
+253 RKGARIVRDKQIREF
-268 VEKYPGTWDLV
+268 VEKYPGTWDFV
-279 MPSTK
+279 TPSTK
-284 MLDKMV
+284 SLDKVV

-295 LDALKDTPFEAVI
+295 LDALKDTPFEAI
-308 EDFKKLIE
+308 MEDFKKLIE

-327 GQYDE
+327 GQYAE
-332 WYECNVQGIGGKWK
+332 WYECNVKGCGGSWK

-360 KARGLLEGYPLTDTG
+360 KSRGLLDSFPLTDTG
-375 KLSLAKD
+375 KLSLSKD
-382 ALKDAFGKQTG
+382 ALKDTFGKQTG

-417 SDWLSAYDE
+417 SDWLAAYDE

-431 RYRTLNPLSTV
+431 RYRTLNPFSTV
-442 TWRCAPKPSNG
+442 TWRCAPSPSNG
-453 WVFGW
+453 WIFGW

-471 KWLVELDFS
+471 KWIVELDFS
-480 SEETFIQAQVFN
+480 SEETFIQAQVF
-492 DPAYREL
+492 DDQAYRDL

-507 YTGVLTGMIPRD
+507 YTGVLTGMIPREDFDSMSKD
-519 DFEVLPI
+519 D
-526 SELKTKYKKQRDLLK
+526 LKTKYKKQRDLLK
-541 TFTLAMGY
+541 TFTLAIGY
-549 GAGNRTLAGKTGLPL
+549 GAGNKTLAGKTGLPL
-564 SEVEEFRKNYDQA
+564 SEVEKFRKNYDKA
-577 FARTLLVRSK
+577 FSRTMFVR
-587 LADMMKKGELVCLWL
+587 DELKRRMESGRLKCLWL

-613 KVKTSFNA
+613 KVKTSYNA
-621 PLNYPIQGTGSVILA
+621 PLNYPIQGTGSAILA

-658 FEVDEGDMET
+658 FEVDEGDMKT
-668 IQKARDLMKKAA
+668 IYKARDLMKNAA

-685 VQEGEEG
+685 VQDGEGG
-692 MRVGEPEII
+692 MKVGEPEII
-701 KRGEIWTPEHAFDDQ
+701 KHGEIWTPEHAFDDQ
-716 AREILNAGGYAC
+716 ASELLTAGGY

>member
-1 MTTQTTETNQI
+1 MTNQTNQTNQI
-12 TKITSF
+12 TSF
-18 KGIQN
+18 KDIQS

-33 SIQNAPAQSHI
+33 SIENAHAQSRI

-87 VQNPIFVNYAYFAE
+87 VPNPVFVNYAYFAE
-101 WEAFSRLGVDMSAYD
+101 WEAFSRLGVDMSRYD
-116 WIDVHLMFRII
+116 WIDVHLLYRIVT
-127 SNSYTNKV
+127 NSYTDKV
-135 DTTLISMCKD
+135 ETTLVSMCKD
-145 ILGVSIDSEHKKAMR
+145 ILGVSIDSAHKETMR
-160 ELCISG
+160 NLCISG
-166 NVTGNEAQ
+166 NVAGNEAQ
-174 IMAYCEED
+174 IMDYCEED
-182 TRHLIPALLNLE
+182 TRHLIPALFNLE

-201 SLKITMPVNCRH
+201 ALKVTMPVNCRH

-224 IMELMASLKAFTSI
+224 ILELMESLKAFTAT
-238 SHRGIPVNGERLKAV
+238 SHRGIPVNGDRLRAV
-253 RDGARIVRDKQIREF
+253 RKGARIVRDKQIREF
-268 VEKYPGTWDLV
+268 VEKYPGTWEFIT
-279 MPSTK
+279 PSTK
-284 MLDKMV
+284 SLDKVV

-295 LDALKDTPFEAVI
+295 LDTIKDSPFEAI
-308 EDFKKLIE
+308 MDEFKKLIE
-316 SKSIRTQAILC
+316 SKSIRTQTILC
-327 GQYDE
+327 GQYAE
-332 WYECNVQGIGGKWK
+332 WYECNVKGNGGTWK

-360 KARGLLEGYPLTDTG
+360 KSRCLLEGYPLTDTG

-382 ALKDAFGKQTG
+382 ALKDTFGKQTG
-393 TFGGDFRVLM
+393 TFGGDFRILM

-431 RYRTLNPLSTV
+431 RYRTLNPFSTV
-442 TWRCAPKPSNG
+442 TWRCAPSPSNG

-458 DKSLYCV
+458 DKSLYSV
-465 IEPPEG
+465 IDPKEG

-480 SEETFIQAQVFN
+480 SEETFIQACVFD

-507 YTGVLTGMIPRD
+507 YTGVLTGMIPRA
-519 DFEVLPI
+519 DFEALSV
-526 SELKTKYKKQRDLLK
+526 SELKHKYKKQRDLLK
-541 TFTLAMGY
+541 TFTLAIGY
-549 GAGNRTLAGKTGLPL
+549 GAGNRTLAGKTGLSL
-564 SEVEEFRKNYDQA
+564 SEVEKFRRAYDKA
-577 FARTLLVRSK
+577 FSRTMYVRSE
-587 LADMMKKGELVCLWL
+587 LKKRMEVGELKCLWL
-602 ANGLCATLNRH
+602 ANGLCSTLNRH
-613 KVKTSFNA
+613 KVKTSYNA
-621 PLNYPIQGTGSVILA
+621 PLNYPIQGMGSAILA

-658 FEVDEGDMET
+658 FEVDEGDMDT
-668 IQKARDLMKKAA
+668 IQKAREVMKDAA
-680 DYILN
+680 DYVLN

-692 MRVGEPEII
+692 MKVGEPEII
-701 KRGEIWTPEHAFDDQ
+701 KHGEIWTPEHAFDEQ
-716 AREILNAGGYAC
+716 AREILEAGGYAC

>member
-1 MTTQTTETNQI
+1 MTNQTNQTTQ
-12 TKITSF
+12 ITSF
-18 KGIQN
+18 KDIQN

-33 SIQNAPAQSHI
+33 TLQNASSLSRI

-87 VQNPIFVNYAYFAE
+87 VPNPIFVNYAYFAE

-116 WIDVHLMFRII
+116 WIDVHLMYRIVT
-127 SNSYTNKV
+127 NSYTDKV
-135 DTTLISMCKD
+135 ETTLVSMCKD
-145 ILGVSIDSEHKKAMR
+145 ILGVSIDSAHKETMR
-160 ELCISG
+160 ELCITG
-166 NVTGNEAQ
+166 NVAGNEAQ
-174 IMAYCEED
+174 IMSYCEED
-182 TRHLIPALLNLE
+182 TRHLIPALFNLE

-201 SLKITMPVNCRH
+201 ALDVTMPVNCRH

-224 IMELMASLKAFTSI
+224 IMELMESLKAFTTI

-253 RDGARIVRDKQIREF
+253 REGARIVRDKQIREF
-268 VEKYPGTWDLV
+268 VEKYPGTWDFIT
-279 MPSTK
+279 PSTK
-284 MLDKMV
+284 SLDKVV

-295 LDALKDTPFEAVI
+295 RDALKDTPFEAI
-308 EDFKKLIE
+308 MEDFKKLIE

-327 GQYDE
+327 GQYAE
-332 WYECNVQGIGGKWK
+332 WYECNVKGTGGSWK

-360 KARGLLEGYPLTDTG
+360 KSRGLLDRYPLTDTG

-382 ALKDAFGKQTG
+382 DLKDTFGKQTG

-431 RYRTLNPLSTV
+431 RYRTLNPFSTV
-442 TWRCAPKPSNG
+442 TWRCAPSPSNG

-458 DKSLYCV
+458 DKSLYSV
-465 IEPPEG
+465 IDPKEG

-507 YTGVLTGMIPRD
+507 YTGVLTGMIPRSDFDSMSKD
-519 DFEVLPI
+519 D
-526 SELKTKYKKQRDLLK
+526 LKTKYKKQRDLLK
-541 TFTLAMGY
+541 TFTLAIGY
-549 GAGNRTLAGKTGLPL
+549 GAGNKTLAGKTGLPL
-564 SEVEEFRKNYDQA
+564 SEVEKFRNNYDKA
-577 FARTLLVRSK
+577 FSRTMYVRDELKWRMESGK
-587 LADMMKKGELVCLWL
+587 LKCLWL

-668 IQKARDLMKKAA
+668 IHKARDLMKDAA
-680 DYILN
+680 DYVLN

-692 MRVGEPEII
+692 MKVGEPEII
-701 KRGEIWTPEHAFDDQ
+701 KHGEIWTPEHAFDDQ

>member
-1 MTTQTTETNQI
+1 MTNQI
-12 TKITSF
+12 TSF
-18 KGIQN
+18 KDIQN

-33 SIQNAPAQSHI
+33 TTQNAPSLSRI

-60 NEKAFSIWTGNDDQ
+60 NEKAFSIWTGNDDS

-87 VQNPIFVNYAYFAE
+87 VPNPIFVNYAYFAE
-101 WEAFSRLGVDMSAYD
+101 WEAFSRLGVDMSKYD
-116 WIDVHLMFRII
+116 WVDVHLLYRIL
-127 SNSYTNKV
+127 SNSYTDKV
-135 DTTLISMCKD
+135 ETTLVSMCDD
-145 ILGVSIDSEHKKAMR
+145 ILGVSIDSEHKETMR
-160 ELCISG
+160 NLCISG
-166 NVTGNEAQ
+166 DVAGNEDQ

-182 TRHLIPALLNLE
+182 TRHLIPALFNLE

-201 SLKITMPVNCRH
+201 ALDVTMPVNCRH

-224 IMELMASLKAFTSI
+224 ILELMESLKAFTSI
-238 SHRGIPVNGERLKAV
+238 SHRGIPVNGDRLRAV
-253 RDGARIVRDKQIREF
+253 RKGARIVRDKQIREF
-268 VEKYPGTWDLV
+268 VEKYPGTWDFIT
-279 MPSTK
+279 PSTK
-284 MLDKMV
+284 SLDKVV

-295 LDALKDTPFEAVI
+295 LGALKDTPFEAI
-308 EDFKKLIE
+308 MDEFKKLIE

-327 GQYDE
+327 GQYAE
-332 WYECNVQGIGGKWK
+332 WYECNVKGTGGSWK

-360 KARGLLEGYPLTDTG
+360 KSRCLLDKYPLTDTG

-382 ALKDAFGKQTG
+382 DLKDTFGKQTG

-431 RYRTLNPLSTV
+431 RYRTLNPFSTV
-442 TWRCAPKPSNG
+442 TWRCAPSPSNG

-458 DKSLYCV
+458 DKSLYSV
-465 IEPPEG
+465 IEPQEG

-507 YTGVLTGMIPRD
+507 YTGVLTGMIPREDFDSMSKD
-519 DFEVLPI
+519 D
-526 SELKTKYKKQRDLLK
+526 LKTKYKKQRDLLK
-541 TFTLAMGY
+541 TFTLAIGY
-549 GAGNRTLAGKTGLPL
+549 GAGNKTLVGKTGLPL
-564 SEVEEFRKNYDQA
+564 SEVEKFRKNYDKA
-577 FARTLLVRSK
+577 FSRTMFVRN
-587 LADMMKKGELVCLWL
+587 ELKNRMESGRLKCLWL

-658 FEVDEGDMET
+658 FEVDEGDMDT
-668 IQKARDLMKKAA
+668 IQKAREMMKDAA
-680 DYILN
+680 DYVLN

-692 MRVGEPEII
+692 MKVGEPEII
-701 KRGEIWTPEHAFDDQ
+701 KHGEIWTPEHAFDDQ
-716 AREILNAGGYAC
+716 AREILNAGGYTC

>member
-1 MTTQTTETNQI
+1 MTNQTNQTNQI
-12 TKITSF
+12 TSF
-18 KGIQN
+18 KDIQS

-33 SIQNAPAQSHI
+33 SIENAHAQSRI

-87 VQNPIFVNYAYFAE
+87 VPNPVFVNYAYFAE
-101 WEAFSRLGVDMSAYD
+101 WEAFSRLGVDMSRYD
-116 WIDVHLMFRII
+116 WIDVHLLYRIVT
-127 SNSYTNKV
+127 NSYTDKV
-135 DTTLISMCKD
+135 ETTLVSMCKD
-145 ILGVSIDSEHKKAMR
+145 ILGVSIDSAHKETMR
-160 ELCISG
+160 NLCISG
-166 NVTGNEAQ
+166 NVAGNEAQ
-174 IMAYCEED
+174 IMDYCEED
-182 TRHLIPALLNLE
+182 TRHLIPALFNLE

-201 SLKITMPVNCRH
+201 ALKVTMPVNCRH

-224 IMELMASLKAFTSI
+224 ILELMESLKAFTAT
-238 SHRGIPVNGERLKAV
+238 SHRGIPVNGDRLRAV
-253 RDGARIVRDKQIREF
+253 RKGARIVRDKQIREF
-268 VEKYPGTWDLV
+268 VEKYPGTWEFIT
-279 MPSTK
+279 PSTK
-284 MLDKMV
+284 SLDKVV

-295 LDALKDTPFEAVI
+295 LDTIKDSPFEAI
-308 EDFKKLIE
+308 MDEFKKLIE
-316 SKSIRTQAILC
+316 SKSIRTQTILC
-327 GQYDE
+327 GQYAE
-332 WYECNVQGIGGKWK
+332 WYECNVKGNGGTWK

-360 KARGLLEGYPLTDTG
+360 KSRCLLEGYPLTDTG

-382 ALKDAFGKQTG
+382 ALKDTFGKQTG
-393 TFGGDFRVLM
+393 TFGGDFRILM

-431 RYRTLNPLSTV
+431 RYRTLNPFSTV
-442 TWRCAPKPSNG
+442 TWRCAPSPSNG

-458 DKSLYCV
+458 DKSLYSV
-465 IEPPEG
+465 IDPKEG

-480 SEETFIQAQVFN
+480 SEETFIQACVFD

-507 YTGVLTGMIPRD
+507 YTGVLTGMIPRA
-519 DFEVLPI
+519 DFEALSV
-526 SELKTKYKKQRDLLK
+526 SELKHKYKKQRDLLK
-541 TFTLAMGY
+541 TFTLAIGY
-549 GAGNRTLAGKTGLPL
+549 GAGNRTLAGKTGLSL
-564 SEVEEFRKNYDQA
+564 SEVEKFRMAYDKA
-577 FARTLLVRSK
+577 FSRTMYVRSE
-587 LADMMKKGELVCLWL
+587 LKKRMEVGELKCLWL
-602 ANGLCATLNRH
+602 ANGLCSTLNRH
-613 KVKTSFNA
+613 KVKTSYNA
-621 PLNYPIQGTGSVILA
+621 PLNYPIQGMGSAILA

-658 FEVDEGDMET
+658 FEVDEGDMDT
-668 IQKARDLMKKAA
+668 IQKAREVMKDAA
-680 DYILN
+680 DYVLN

-692 MRVGEPEII
+692 MKVGEPEII
-701 KRGEIWTPEHAFDDQ
+701 KHGEIWTPEHAFDEQ
-716 AREILNAGGYAC
+716 AREILEAGGYAC

>member
-1 MTTQTTETNQI
+1 MTNQTTQI
-12 TKITSF
+12 PKITSF
-18 KGIQN
+18 KDIQN

-33 SIQNAPAQSHI
+33 VLQNAPALSRI

-60 NEKAFSIWTGNDDQ
+60 NEKAFSIWTGNDDS

-116 WIDVHLMFRII
+116 WIDVHLLYRIL
-127 SNSYTNKV
+127 SNSYTDKV
-135 DTTLISMCKD
+135 ETTLVSMCKD
-145 ILGVSIDSEHKKAMR
+145 ILGVSIDSAHKETMR

-166 NVTGNEAQ
+166 NVAGNEAQ
-174 IMAYCEED
+174 IMDYCEED
-182 TRHLIPALLNLE
+182 TRHLIPALFNLE

-201 SLKITMPVNCRH
+201 ALDVTMPVNCRH

-224 IMELMASLKAFTSI
+224 ILELMESLKAFTTI
-238 SHRGIPVNGERLKAV
+238 SHRGIPVNGDRLRAV
-253 RDGARIVRDKQIREF
+253 RKGARIVRDKQIREF
-268 VEKYPGTWDLV
+268 VEKYPGTWDFV
-279 MPSTK
+279 TPSTK
-284 MLDKMV
+284 SLDKV
-290 SEEER
+290 ISEEER
-295 LDALKDTPFEAVI
+295 LGAIKDTPFEAI
-308 EDFKKLIE
+308 MEDFKKLIE

-327 GQYDE
+327 GQYAE
-332 WYECNVQGIGGKWK
+332 WYECNVKGCGGSWK

-360 KARGLLEGYPLTDTG
+360 KSRGLLDSFPLTDTG
-375 KLSLAKD
+375 KLSLSKD
-382 ALKDAFGKQTG
+382 ALKDTFGKQTG

-417 SDWLSAYDE
+417 SDWLAAYDE

-431 RYRTLNPLSTV
+431 RYRTLNPFSTV
-442 TWRCAPKPSNG
+442 TWRCAPSPSNG

-465 IEPPEG
+465 IEPQEG

-480 SEETFIQAQVFN
+480 SEETFIQAQVF
-492 DPAYREL
+492 DDQAYRDL

-507 YTGVLTGMIPRD
+507 YTGVLTGMIPREDFDSMSKD
-519 DFEVLPI
+519 D
-526 SELKTKYKKQRDLLK
+526 LKTKYKKQRDLLK
-541 TFTLAMGY
+541 TFTLAIGY
-549 GAGNRTLAGKTGLPL
+549 GAGNKTLAGKTGLPL
-564 SEVEEFRKNYDQA
+564 SEVEKFRKNYDKA
-577 FARTLLVRSK
+577 FSRTMYVRN
-587 LADMMKKGELVCLWL
+587 ELKNRMESGRLKCLWL

-613 KVKTSFNA
+613 KIKTSFNA

-668 IQKARDLMKKAA
+668 IKKARDLMKNAA
-680 DYILN
+680 DYVLN

-692 MRVGEPEII
+692 MKVGEPEII
-701 KRGEIWTPEHAFDDQ
+701 KHGEIWTPEHAFDNQ
-716 AREILNAGGYAC
+716 ASELLTAGGYTC

>member
-1 MTTQTTETNQI
+1 MTNQPNKTTQ
-12 TKITSF
+12 ITSF
-18 KGIQN
+18 KDIQN

-33 SIQNAPAQSHI
+33 VLQNAPALSRI

-60 NEKAFSIWTGNDDQ
+60 NEKAFSIWTGNDDS

-101 WEAFSRLGVDMSAYD
+101 WEAFSRLGVEMSAYD
-116 WIDVHLMFRII
+116 WVDVHLLYRIL
-127 SNSYTNKV
+127 SNSYTDKV
-135 DTTLISMCKD
+135 ETTLVSMCKD
-145 ILGVSIDSEHKKAMR
+145 ILGVSIDSAHKDAMR

-166 NVTGNEAQ
+166 NVEGNEAQ
-174 IMAYCEED
+174 IMDYCEED
-182 TRHLIPALLNLE
+182 TRHLIPALFNLE

-201 SLKITMPVNCRH
+201 SLDVTMPVNCRH

-224 IMELMASLKAFTSI
+224 ILELMESLKAFTTI
-238 SHRGIPVNGERLKAV
+238 SHRGIPVNGDRLRAV
-253 RDGARIVRDKQIREF
+253 RKGARIVRDKQIREF
-268 VEKYPGTWDLV
+268 VEKYPGTWDFV
-279 MPSTK
+279 TPSTK
-284 MLDKMV
+284 SLDKV
-290 SEEER
+290 ISEEER
-295 LDALKDTPFEAVI
+295 LDATKDTPFEAI
-308 EDFKKLIE
+308 MEDFKKLIE

-327 GQYDE
+327 GQYAE
-332 WYECNVQGIGGKWK
+332 WYECNVKGCGGSWK

-353 RFLLADL
+353 QFLLADL
-360 KARGLLEGYPLTDTG
+360 KSRGLLDSFPLTDTG
-375 KLSLAKD
+375 KLSLSKD
-382 ALKDAFGKQTG
+382 ALKDTFGKQTG

-417 SDWLSAYDE
+417 SDWLAAYDE

-431 RYRTLNPLSTV
+431 RYRTLNPFSTV
-442 TWRCAPKPSNG
+442 TWRCAPSPSNG

-465 IEPPEG
+465 IEPQEG

-480 SEETFIQAQVFN
+480 SEETFIQAQVF
-492 DPAYREL
+492 DDQAYRDL

-507 YTGVLTGMIPRD
+507 YTGVLTGMIPREDFDSMSKD
-519 DFEVLPI
+519 D
-526 SELKTKYKKQRDLLK
+526 LKTKYKKQRDLLK
-541 TFTLAMGY
+541 TFTLAIGY
-549 GAGNRTLAGKTGLPL
+549 GAGNKTLAGKTGLPL
-564 SEVEEFRKNYDQA
+564 SEVEKFRKNYDKA
-577 FARTLLVRSK
+577 FSRTMFVR
-587 LADMMKKGELVCLWL
+587 DELKRRMESGRLKCLWL
-602 ANGLCATLNRH
+602 ANGLCTTLNRH
-613 KVKTSFNA
+613 KIKTSYNA

-668 IQKARDLMKKAA
+668 IKKARDLMKNAA
-680 DYILN
+680 DYVLN

-692 MRVGEPEII
+692 MKVGEPEII
-701 KRGEIWTPEHAFDDQ
+701 KHGEVWTPEHAFDDQ
-716 AREILNAGGYAC
+716 ASELLTAGGY

>member
-1 MTTQTTETNQI
+1 MTNQTNQI
-12 TKITSF
+12 PKITSF
-18 KGIQN
+18 KDIQD

-33 SIQNAPAQSHI
+33 VLQNAPSLSRI

-60 NEKAFSIWTGNDDQ
+60 NEKAFSIWTGNDDS

-87 VQNPIFVNYAYFAE
+87 VPNPIFVNYAYFAE
-101 WEAFSRLGVDMSAYD
+101 WEAFSRLGVDMSKYD
-116 WIDVHLMFRII
+116 WVDVHLMYRII
-127 SNSYTNKV
+127 TNSYTDKV
-135 DTTLISMCKD
+135 ETTLVSMCKD
-145 ILGVSIDSEHKKAMR
+145 ILGVSIDSAHKDAMR

-166 NVTGNEAQ
+166 NVEGNETQ
-174 IMAYCEED
+174 IMSYCEED
-182 TRHLIPALLNLE
+182 TRHLIPALFNLE

-201 SLKITMPVNCRH
+201 ALDVTMPVNCRH
-213 RGDRSTPVASL
+213 RGDRTTPVASL
-224 IMELMASLKAFTSI
+224 IMELMESLKAFTTI
-238 SHRGIPVNGERLKAV
+238 SHRGIPVNGDRLRAV
-253 RDGARIVRDKQIREF
+253 RKGARVVRDKQIREF
-268 VEKYPGTWDLV
+268 VEKYPGTWDFIT
-279 MPSTK
+279 PSTK
-284 MLDKMV
+284 SLDKV
-290 SEEER
+290 ISEEER
-295 LDALKDTPFEAVI
+295 LDALKDTPFEAVMD
-308 EDFKKLIE
+308 EFKKLIE
-316 SKSIRTQAILC
+316 SKSIHTQAVLC
-327 GQYDE
+327 GQYAE
-332 WYECNVQGIGGKWK
+332 WYECNVKGCGGSWK

-360 KARGLLEGYPLTDTG
+360 KRRGLLDSFPLTDTG
-375 KLSLAKD
+375 KLSLSKD

-431 RYRTLNPLSTV
+431 RYRTLNPFSTV
-442 TWRCAPKPSNG
+442 TWRCAPSPSNG

-458 DKSLYCV
+458 DKSLYSV

-480 SEETFIQAQVFN
+480 SEETFIQAQVFD
-492 DPAYREL
+492 DPAYRDL

-507 YTGVLTGMIPRD
+507 YTGVLTGMIPRSDFDSMSKD
-519 DFEVLPI
+519 D
-526 SELKTKYKKQRDLLK
+526 LKTKYKKQRDLLK
-541 TFTLAMGY
+541 TFTLAIGY
-549 GAGNRTLAGKTGLPL
+549 GAGNKTLVGKTGLPL
-564 SEVEEFRKNYDQA
+564 SEVEKFRKNYDKA
-577 FARTLLVRSK
+577 FSRTMFVRDE
-587 LADMMKKGELVCLWL
+587 LKKRMESGRLKCLWL

-621 PLNYPIQGTGSVILA
+621 PLNYPIQGTGSVILS

-668 IQKARDLMKKAA
+668 IQKAREMMKDAA
-680 DYILN
+680 DYVLN

-692 MRVGEPEII
+692 MKVGEPEII
-701 KRGEIWTPEHAFDDQ
+701 KHGEIWTPEHAFDDQ
-716 AREILNAGGYAC
+716 AREILNAGGYTC

>member
-1 MTTQTTETNQI
+1 MTNQTTQTTQ
-12 TKITSF
+12 ITSF
-18 KGIQN
+18 KDIQN

-33 SIQNAPAQSHI
+33 VLQNSTSQYRI

-60 NEKAFSIWTGNDDQ
+60 NEKAFSIWTGNENQ

-87 VQNPIFVNYAYFAE
+87 VPNPIFVNYAFFAE
-101 WEAFSRLGVDMSAYD
+101 WEAFSRIGVDMSAYD
-116 WIDVHLMFRII
+116 WVDVHLLYRIL
-127 SNSYTNKV
+127 SNSYTDKTE
-135 DTTLISMCKD
+135 TTLVSMCKD
-145 ILGVSIDSEHKKAMR
+145 VLGVSIDPEHKEAMR

-166 NVTGNEAQ
+166 NVEGNEAQ
-174 IMAYCEED
+174 IMDYCEED
-182 TRHLIPALLNLE
+182 TRHLIPALFNLE

-201 SLKITMPVNCRH
+201 ALDVTMPVNCRH

-224 IMELMASLKAFTSI
+224 IMELMESLKAFTSI
-238 SHRGIPVNGERLKAV
+238 SHRGIPVNGDRLRAV
-253 RDGARIVRDKQIREF
+253 RKGARIVRDKQIREF
-268 VEKYPGTWDLV
+268 VEKYPGTWDFV
-279 MPSTK
+279 TPSTK
-284 MLDKMV
+284 SLDKVV

-295 LDALKDTPFEAVI
+295 RDALKDTPFEAVMD
-308 EDFKKLIE
+308 EFKRLIE

-327 GQYDE
+327 GQYAE
-332 WYECNVQGIGGKWK
+332 WYECNVKGVGGSWK

-360 KARGLLEGYPLTDTG
+360 KSRGLLDRYPLTDTG

-382 ALKDAFGKQTG
+382 DLKDTFGKQTG

-431 RYRTLNPLSTV
+431 RYRTLNPFSTV
-442 TWRCAPKPSNG
+442 TWRCAPSPSNG

-458 DKSLYCV
+458 DKSLYSV

-480 SEETFIQAQVFN
+480 SEETFIQAQVFD

-507 YTGVLTGMIPRD
+507 YTGVLTGMIPRSDFDSMSKD
-519 DFEVLPI
+519 D
-526 SELKTKYKKQRDLLK
+526 LKTKYKKQRDLLK
-541 TFTLAMGY
+541 TFTLAIGY
-549 GAGNRTLAGKTGLPL
+549 GAGNKTLAGKTGLPL
-564 SEVEEFRKNYDQA
+564 SEVEKFRKNYDKA
-577 FARTLLVRSK
+577 FSRTMFVRDELKRRMESGK
-587 LADMMKKGELVCLWL
+587 LKCLWL

-621 PLNYPIQGTGSVILA
+621 PLNFPIQGTGSVILA

-644 EGIRTI
+644 AGIRTI

-658 FEVDEGDMET
+658 FEVDEGDMDT
-668 IQKARDLMKKAA
+668 IHKARDLMKNAA
-680 DYILN
+680 DYVLN

-692 MRVGEPEII
+692 MKVGEPEIV
-701 KRGEIWTPEHAFDDQ
+701 KHGEIWTPEHAFDDQ

>member
-1 MTTQTTETNQI
+1 MTNQTNQTTQ
-12 TKITSF
+12 ITSF
-18 KGIQN
+18 KDIQN

-33 SIQNAPAQSHI
+33 VLQDSTSQYRI

-60 NEKAFSIWTGNDDQ
+60 NEKAFSIWTGNDDS

-87 VQNPIFVNYAYFAE
+87 VPNPIFVNYAYFAE
-101 WEAFSRLGVDMSAYD
+101 WEAFSRIGVDMSAYD
-116 WIDVHLMFRII
+116 WIDVHLLYRIL
-127 SNSYTNKV
+127 SNSYTDKTE
-135 DTTLISMCKD
+135 TTLVSMCKD
-145 ILGVSIDSEHKKAMR
+145 ILGVSIDSAHKEAMR
-160 ELCISG
+160 ELCITG
-166 NVTGNEAQ
+166 NVAGNESQ
-174 IMAYCEED
+174 IMNYCEDD
-182 TRHLIPALLNLE
+182 TRHLIPALFNLE

-201 SLKITMPVNCRH
+201 ALDVTMPVNCRH

-224 IMELMASLKAFTSI
+224 IMELMESLKAFTTI
-238 SHRGIPVNGERLKAV
+238 SHRGIPVNGNRLKAV
-253 RDGARIVRDKQIREF
+253 RKGARVVRDRQIREF
-268 VEKYPGTWDLV
+268 VEKYPGTWDFV
-279 MPSTK
+279 TPSTK
-284 MLDKMV
+284 SLDKVV

-295 LDALKDTPFEAVI
+295 RDALKDTPFEAVMD
-308 EDFKKLIE
+308 EFKRLIE

-327 GQYDE
+327 GQYAE
-332 WYECNVQGIGGKWK
+332 WYECNVKGVGGSWK

-360 KARGLLEGYPLTDTG
+360 KSRGLLDRYPLTDTG

-382 ALKDAFGKQTG
+382 DLKDTFGKQTG

-431 RYRTLNPLSTV
+431 RYRTLNPFSTV
-442 TWRCAPKPSNG
+442 TWRCAPSPSNG

-458 DKSLYCV
+458 DKSLYSV

-480 SEETFIQAQVFN
+480 SEETFIQAQVFD

-507 YTGVLTGMIPRD
+507 YTGVLTGMIPRSDFDSMSKD
-519 DFEVLPI
+519 D
-526 SELKTKYKKQRDLLK
+526 LKTKYKKQRDLLK
-541 TFTLAMGY
+541 TFTLAIGY
-549 GAGNRTLAGKTGLPL
+549 GAGNKTLAGKTGLPL
-564 SEVEEFRKNYDQA
+564 SEVEKFRKNYDKA
-577 FARTLLVRSK
+577 FSRTMFVRDELKRRMESGK
-587 LADMMKKGELVCLWL
+587 LKCLWL

-621 PLNYPIQGTGSVILA
+621 PLNFPIQGTGSVILA

-668 IQKARDLMKKAA
+668 IYKARDLMKNAA
-680 DYILN
+680 DYVLN

-692 MRVGEPEII
+692 MKVGEPEII
-701 KRGEIWTPEHAFDDQ
+701 KHGEIWTPEHAFDDQ
-716 AREILNAGGYAC
+716 SSELLTAGGYTC